1 MNTPIDVLHR
11 HLLSCSVK
19 SEGYIFEGSGAF
31 LTFSVSRRSPG
42 NALRADCFFL
52 FILFFYL
59 FIEIHN
65 LSNSDIWW
73 NCLTVKLAC
82 WWLPPAGYH
91 PRVC

>member
-42 NALRADCFFL
+42 NALRADCFFFL
-52 FILFFYL
+52 FYFFIYL
-59 FIEIHN
+59 LKFTICP
-65 LSNSDIWW
+65 IW
-73 NCLTVKLAC
+73 TF
-82 WWLPPAGYH
+82 GGIF
-91 PRVC
+91 